1 MNGRF
6 KVRTKWH
13 QVMVLSVLLTLTVSS
28 AANAHVRVL
37 PEEVPADSFEVF
49 TVRVPTER
57 EIPTTEVRVEV
68 PEGFTV
74 TRLEP
79 VPGWNYGLEEEAGA
93 VTAII
98 WSGGEIGETEFRQ
111 FDIQG
116 RTPVE
121 PGEYAWNAYQTYADG
136 EVVEWTGPAGSEEEA
151 SVVRVVEG
159 GSGEGGHGASEQ
171 EASASESL
179 ATTGGL
185 IPVAAYGGLELGA
198 LALVVALLA
207 LLRGRKA

>member
-1 MNGRF
+1 MKTRCL
-6 KVRTKWH
+6 WA
-13 QVMVLSVLLTLTVSS
+13 LLLAICLLFGTARAVW
-28 AANAHVRVL
+28 AHIRVL

-49 TVRVPTER
+49 TVRVPTEK
-57 EIPTTEVRVEV
+57 EVPTTQVRVEV

-74 TRLEP
+74 SRVEP
-79 VPGWNYGLEEEAGA
+79 VPDWDYELEEDAGA
-93 VTAII
+93 VSAIT

-116 RTPVE
+116 RTPAE

-136 EVVEWTGPAGSEEEA
+136 EVVEWIGPAGSEEEA

-159 GSGEGGHGASEQ
+159 GSGEGGHGAAEQ
-171 EASASESL
+171 EYSASEPS
-179 ATTGGL
+179 ATTGGF
-185 IPVAAYGGLELGA
+185 IPVAAYGGLGLGA
-198 LALVVALLA
+198 LALILALLA